1 MEALT
6 FEGGAVKRQVS
17 TALYPRK
24 AISDAQQAFSQH
36 CRVASVPRPGGRL
49 EVTVTPLSADAGEAR
64 ATVLEF
70 WNYCLARSC
79 ELRLD

>member
-1 MEALT
+1 MSSLNLAN
-6 FEGGAVKRQVS
+6 GAVRREVS
-17 TALYPRK
+17 TSIYSRK
-24 AISDAQQAFSQH
+24 AISEAQQAFAQH

-49 EVTVTPLSADAGEAR
+49 EVTVTPVSADADEAR